1 MRSSQRN
8 DFVLTDYARTLI
20 RFKARQLCRL
30 HGFSRSDEEELQ
42 QDLWVAVVKQAGN
55 FDPQRSSLDTFI
67 DRVVN
72 TQVAMI
78 LRERRRKKRAEGFQA
93 SSLDESKP
101 GADCS
106 EPQSA
111 KLTDEDLARRLGIV
125 RVGATERRETAE
137 AVEAALN
144 ELPEDLRDVC
154 RRVMEGSILS
164 AARDGQT
171 SRRQVR
177 NALAQARPFFE
188 RAGLGVE

>member
-42 QDLWVAVVKQAGN
+42 QDLWVAVVKQADN

-78 LRERRRKKRAEGFQA
+78 LRERRRKKRSTAGQA
-93 SSLDESKP
+93 
-101 GADCS
+101 
-106 EPQSA
+106 Q
-111 KLTDEDLARRLGIV
+111 
-125 RVGATERRETAE
+125 
-137 AVEAALN
+137 
-144 ELPEDLRDVC
+144 LRKNQPP
-154 RRVMEGSILS
+154 R
-164 AARDGQT
+164 
-171 SRRQVR
+171 
-177 NALAQARPFFE
+177 
-188 RAGLGVE
+188 